1 MEFTAYSF
9 IYLITSIAAFIV
21 AFLAIQRKAVVGAWE
36 LFFLALSV
44 GFNTYFCF
52 FESMVTTQE
61 SKVFWSAVAYI
72 GGANTPVLYL
82 LFVYRFTTLL
92 RFKNI
97 KFGWCLFIYPV
108 LTIVFAF
115 TNQYHHLL
123 WSDFSP
129 IYPESNLMIYYHGF
143 WFWVGYTLFS
153 YIALGVSTFIL
164 IRFILKNRRRKGYR
178 RQGILIAIGGLI
190 PWLTSVVYIL
200 DLNPFDGLDI
210 SPISTLIGGV
220 IFTNAILKHSFMN
233 LVPVARET
241 LVETLPMGVLALDEQ
256 NRIQDIN
263 TFARKCLNINDR
275 EVLGLGIQAAMTHN
289 PDPLPKILS
298 RQSPTDLE
306 LCLEDG
312 MHYYTISKQP
322 IRSLP
327 GSRLITI
334 QEITDQINR
343 QLELSQAKSMA
354 EESEKLKSAFL
365 ANMSHEIR
373 TPMNGI
379 LGFVSLLNRDAITLE
394 ERGQYLDIIRKNCY
408 RLLGTLNDIIDLSKI
423 ESGQMTVNV
432 SQMNLHEL
440 VVGMDELFG
449 YEAET
454 KGLEFKCVTSIPD
467 PICLILTDKTKLFSI
482 ATNLIKNA
490 LKYTNKGSVLFN
502 CNLID
507 KRLILEVADT
517 GIGIPASKVEAIFER
532 FVQANYANNRE
543 YEGSGLGLSI
553 TQAYVEMLGGVL
565 HLSSIEGVGSTFRV
579 EIPVEIA
586 SMQSED
592 FNTK

>member
-52 FESMVTTQE
+52 FESMVSTQE
-61 SKVFWSAVAYI
+61 AKVFWSSVAYI

-97 KFGWCLFIYPV
+97 KFGWSLFVYPV

-115 TNQYHHLL
+115 TNNYHHLL

-143 WFWVGYTLFS
+143 WFWVGFTLFS
-153 YIALGVSTFIL
+153 YIVLGVSTYLL
-164 IRFILKNRRRKGYR
+164 IRFIYKNRRRKEYR
-178 RQGILIAIGGLI
+178 RQGILIAVGGII

-200 DLNPFDGLDI
+200 DLNPFVGLDI

-220 IFTNAILKHSFMN
+220 IFTNAILRHSFMN

-241 LVETLPMGVLALDEQ
+241 LVETMPMGVLALDEH

-263 TFARKCLNINDR
+263 IFARKCLNIKEK
-275 EVLGLGIQAAMTHN
+275 EVLGMGLQDAMKHN
-289 PDPLPKILS
+289 TGLLPKILS
-298 RQSPTDLE
+298 RQNSSDLE
-306 LCLEDG
+306 LNLADG
-312 MHYYTISKQP
+312 LHYYTINKQP

-343 QLELSQAKSMA
+343 QLELTHAKSKA

-379 LGFVSLLNRDAITLE
+379 LGFVSLLNREAITLE

-423 ESGQMTVNV
+423 ESGQMALNIA
-432 SQMNLHEL
+432 SMNLNEL
-440 VVGMDELFG
+440 IVGMEELFR
-449 YEAET
+449 YEAES
-454 KGLEFKCVTSIPD
+454 KGLEFRCIGEVQEPACFVFS
-467 PICLILTDKTKLFSI
+467 DKTKLFSI

-490 LKYTNKGSVLFN
+490 VKYTNKGFVHFECKL
-502 CNLID
+502 LEQ
-507 KRLILEVADT
+507 KLILLVSDS
-517 GIGIPASKVEAIFER
+517 GIGIEASMIHVIFDR
-532 FVQANYANNRE
+532 FVQANYDTNRA

-553 TQAYVEMLGGVL
+553 TQAYVEMMGGTL
-565 HLSSIEGVGSTFRV
+565 HLTSEEGVGSTFQV
-579 EIPVEIA
+579 EIPLQHAI
-586 SMQSED
+586 
-592 FNTK
+592 TL